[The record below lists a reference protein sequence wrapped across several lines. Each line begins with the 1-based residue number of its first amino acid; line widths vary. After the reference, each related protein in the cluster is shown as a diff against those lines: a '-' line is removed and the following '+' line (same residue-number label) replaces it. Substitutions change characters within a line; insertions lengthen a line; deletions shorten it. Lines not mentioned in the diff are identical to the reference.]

1 MIEIIYIFLIGQN
14 KCTNLFHQHRYVD
27 FTMPL
32 TSTND
37 KNRWT
42 APEVLIRWQHNA
54 EIFMASRENHHSNT
68 TNIWKHNWST
78 QERERTTHCGM
89 DEYNLKV
96 SIRHEHST
104 EFTHLNPFLGH
115 IHTLLHTP
123 QWVWFTEASPD
134 GWYVNCCGQRA
145 QSVLLYLGLMTCSI
159 LDGLMIWWSRTMKA
173 RVKKIKNSLL
183 LSTGNTGKGKRKFTS
198 CSLFFHPAR
207 IMQIHKIKGVRTA
220 GKTRSQNVQN
230 PLETAQGG
238 REECV
243 CVCGNSNALWEFKA
257 VNLL

>member
-78 QERERTTHCGM
+78 QERERTTHCGL
-89 DEYNLKV
+89 DEDNLKV

-123 QWVWFTEASPD
+123 QWVWFTEVCR
-134 GWYVNCCGQRA
+134 WLVCE
-145 QSVLLYLGLMTCSI
+145 LLRTEGTECPALFGSYDPQHS
-159 LDGLMIWWSRTMKA
+159 WWSHDLMEQDNEGQS
-173 RVKKIKNSLL
+173 KKNK
-183 LSTGNTGKGKRKFTS
+183 K
-198 CSLFFHPAR
+198 
-207 IMQIHKIKGVRTA
+207 
-220 GKTRSQNVQN
+220 
-230 PLETAQGG
+230 
-238 REECV
+238 
-243 CVCGNSNALWEFKA
+243 
-257 VNLL
+257 